1 MKTEPINMNFENPA
15 ISILKEKKLYIFDM
29 DGTIYLGNHVF
40 PYAIRFINHLRA
52 SGRRVLF
59 FTNNA
64 SHSPKF
70 YLEKLTRLGFSPTP
84 SEILTSGDVTIEFL
98 KRHHPGKSVYL
109 VGTPDLEEN
118 FRENGISLLTGKEDR
133 ADIVITSFDT
143 TLTYEKLDNAC
154 RLIRGGALYLSTH
167 PDFNCPTETGF
178 IPDSGAIAAFV
189 TASTGKVPTYFGK
202 PYSETVDMICEVT
215 GMTKAEMVFFGD
227 RLYTDIA
234 IGRRHG
240 VTAVLVLSG
249 ETQPADVEAA
259 APADRPD
266 FLFPSLDEVD
276 QAVFG

>member
-1 MKTEPINMNFENPA
+1 MNFQNPD
-15 ISILKEKKLYIFDM
+15 ISILNKKKLYIFDM
-29 DGTIYLGNHVF
+29 DGTIYLGNQVF
-40 PYAIRFINHLRA
+40 PFAIRFIKNLRK

-64 SHSPKF
+64 SHSPAF
-70 YLEKLTRLGFSPTP
+70 YMDKLTRLGFEPSPE
-84 SEILTSGDVTIEFL
+84 EIMTSGDVTAEFL
-98 KRHHPGKSVYL
+98 LRHRTGKSVYL
-109 VGTPDLEEN
+109 VGTPDLVNN
-118 FRENGISLLTGKEDR
+118 FREKGIHLLEGKEEK

-154 RLIRGGALYLSTH
+154 RLIRNGAEYLSTH

-189 TASTGKVPTYFGK
+189 TASTGKTPTYFGK
-202 PYSETVDMICEVT
+202 PYRETVEMICEAT
-215 GMTKAEMVFFGD
+215 GCTKDEMCIFGD

-259 APADRPD
+259 EPADRPD
-266 FLFPSLDEVD
+266 FIFDSLDNVD
-276 QAVFG
+276 QAMFG